1 MTLRARLLLLT
12 SLLVAA
18 CVLLTSG
25 VLGYEAW
32 RSLRE
37 RAMDE
42 AALASTLLGRVAA
55 VAEQAPDQLES
66 VAGDALATEAYL
78 VSEMV
83 DLAGRANLPAAELGQ
98 RLRELAAR
106 TDLDEVWVTD
116 RQGTPVAS
124 SYDEVDA
131 TIAEDGPV
139 IGELVDKIRGSTRF
153 VTVSGVIHRDID
165 RAAMKYAGVRRMDSA
180 GVVLTGRNALRL
192 SEETERLGVRNTL
205 ELILAARDVEGVWI
219 TDESLGVVAGAAP
232 PGATPDLALAGR
244 SMREAVAVTAQ
255 EGGRLVAAA
264 PILDRDGLP
273 SGSAIVS
280 MPTAQLQAALAA
292 FAADALVVTLVVLAL
307 GFLLASLVARHIG
320 TPIATIARA
329 AGDVEAR
336 RFRPESIER
345 VAARPD
351 ELGDLAGVFLG
362 MAVQVMNR
370 EAELERLVRERT
382 AELVAKNEALE
393 AAQRQMEEELTA
405 AQALQAAILPHRFE
419 PEATHA
425 VSAYMMPAQHMG
437 CDFYDV
443 FRIDEHRYGFAIAD
457 VAGKGVLAAFFM
469 AISRTVLRNYGR
481 EGLPP
486 GECLLRANQELCRMN
501 PMELFVTV
509 FYGVLDTRTGELAYA
524 NGGHPDVYLVRSK
537 DGLERLPRTGGM
549 ALGVLE
555 QVPYREAA
563 VRLSPGDMLF
573 LLTDGIPEAMNRD
586 GDLFGE
592 AVLVEELVEARRQPL
607 PEVVRRVVA
616 SVHRLVG
623 DPAPAA

>member
-18 CVLLTSG
+18 CVLLTGG

-37 RAMDE
+37 RAMEE

-55 VAEQAPDQLES
+55 VAEQAPDQLETI
-66 VAGDALATEAYL
+66 AGDALATEAYL

-180 GVVLTGRNALRL
+180 GVVLTGRSALRL

-219 TDESLGVVAGAAP
+219 TDESLSVIAGAAP

-244 SMREAVAVTAQ
+244 SMREAVAVTAL
-255 EGGRLVAAA
+255 EVGRLVAAA

-382 AELVAKNEALE
+382 AELVAKNEAVE
-393 AAQRQMEEELTA
+393 GGPRRVGEEVRGAAQRQMEEELTA

-437 CDFYDV
+437 GDFYDV

-486 GECLLRANQELCRMN
+486 AECLLRAHQELCRMT

-563 VRLSPGDMLF
+563 VRLSPGD
-573 LLTDGIPEAMNRD
+573 
-586 GDLFGE
+586 
-592 AVLVEELVEARRQPL
+592 
-607 PEVVRRVVA
+607 
-616 SVHRLVG
+616 
-623 DPAPAA
+623 